1 MVFMIDFN
9 HTITDTISRKRKLC
23 HMIWADNELVSLEN
37 TYCMF
42 NYFKIIEF
50 IKTQIWNIFIP

>member
-1 MVFMIDFN
+1 MIDSN
-9 HTITDTISRKRKLC
+9 HTITDTVHRKCKLC

-42 NYFKIIEF
+42 NHFKIIELK
-50 IKTQIWNIFIP
+50 KTQIWNIFIP